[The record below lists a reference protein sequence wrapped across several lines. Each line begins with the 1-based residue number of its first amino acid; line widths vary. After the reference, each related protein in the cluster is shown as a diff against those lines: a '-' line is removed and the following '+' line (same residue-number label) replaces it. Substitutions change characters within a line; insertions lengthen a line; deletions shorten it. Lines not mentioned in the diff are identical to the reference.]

1 MGAKRRQRVSSTMI
15 VILLISVLL
24 CTPSH
29 SLVTRGALL
38 RRRHARDGSS
48 LAMVSRIDKATPR
61 RGSKGLNPSSKS
73 VTSSRG
79 SRSPSTIFE
88 DPTSAFELGNV
99 LKSTLMERGKQ
110 KKGSLL
116 PSGPKSTLVERGRE
130 KEGSIFLNGPERE
143 SGGVLDTDNE
153 FLWKLVVG
161 GICFLWGTNFA
172 TIRQIFIEVPDL
184 DPSVYASWRFGIAA
198 IVFLPSFVGRLTDI
212 ELVKNS
218 FLCGLFV
225 FVGYIG
231 QAIGLANGS
240 TPEKS
245 AFIAALC
252 VVWVPILQ
260 GILSRD
266 FSKQK
271 WGSTFL
277 AITGIG
283 LLELVGSSPPNV
295 GDLWS
300 LLQPLGFGT
309 SYILIEN
316 ACKALERSRTEKLA
330 AIEAEEVEALEKRL
344 AEGTPASPASLQL
357 SRDLPLTAAVS
368 ARKAREDLQVK
379 AQERAKQT
387 EDADAAASTGMQIF
401 SIALLST
408 FYAFSQGHGMQDF
421 LAPLQSTTATVDL
434 LYTGLVTTALAIYAQ
449 TVVSTKVKP
458 TDIAIILAGEPIFAT
473 LCAAFL
479 LHETVSSSDLFGGL
493 LVVISCIGAE
503 VDLSKKSLKVKN

>member
-1 MGAKRRQRVSSTMI
+1 
-15 VILLISVLL
+15 
-24 CTPSH
+24 
-29 SLVTRGALL
+29 
-38 RRRHARDGSS
+38 
-48 LAMVSRIDKATPR
+48 MVSRLDKGSPR
-61 RGSKGLNPSSKS
+61 GVSTGANPQSSS
-73 VTSSRG
+73 SSRR
-79 SRSPSTIFE
+79 SRAPQTVF
-88 DPTSAFELGNV
+88 DKSASVFELGTAM
-99 LKSTLMERGKQ
+99 KSALAPKGKKKETLLPTGSKSREA
-110 KKGSLL
+110 GSL
-116 PSGPKSTLVERGRE
+116 
-130 KEGSIFLNGPERE
+130 E
-143 SGGVLDTDNE
+143 SAGQESESESEVVGTDNE

-198 IVFLPSFVGRLTDI
+198 LVFLPSFVGRLTDI

-218 FLCGLFV
+218 FVCGLFV
-225 FVGYIG
+225 FMGYIG

-260 GILSRD
+260 GMLNKD

-283 LLELVGSSPPNV
+283 LLELVGSSPPNI

-300 LLQPLGFGT
+300 LLQPLGFGS

-316 ACKALERSRTEKLA
+316 ACKALEKSRKEKLA
-330 AIEAEEVEALEKRL
+330 KIEKEELEGLEKQI
-344 AEGTPASPASLQL
+344 AAGTPTSPVRLQTT
-357 SRDLPLTAAVS
+357 RDLPLSASFS
-368 ARKAREDLQVK
+368 ARQAREDLQLRAK
-379 AQERAKQT
+379 ERAKQA
-387 EDADAAASTGMQIF
+387 EDADAAASSGLQIF

-408 FYAFSQGHGMQDF
+408 AYALGQGHGMQDF
-421 LAPLQSTTATVDL
+421 LAPLQSSTATFDL
-434 LYTGLVTTALAIYAQ
+434 LYTGLITTALAIYAQ

-479 LHETVSSSDLFGGL
+479 LHETVTSSDLFGGL

-503 VDLSKKSLKVKN
+503 VDLSKK